1 MIAQSLD
8 CSIGKRSPAQS
19 LMTVG
24 LMSTHSQRGIQEQD
38 ALLSPSCEVATLRHR
53 LAKIHFNL
61 LKDINK

>member
-8 CSIGKRSPAQS
+8 CGIGKRGPAQS

-24 LMSTHSQRGIQEQD
+24 LMSTHSQRGIQEQN
-38 ALLSPSCEVATLRHR
+38 ALLSPSCEISISRHR

-61 LKDINK
+61 LEDIDK